1 MNTDYLINLLDS
13 NLQSKLETIKRAAS
27 RIWETQK
34 MQHFTKH
41 GISHSE
47 NIIGILKLTL
57 EDMRTMK
64 DKLSKHEIFILLASA
79 YLHDIGM
86 QSAYHA
92 GLPDKS
98 SYDIDDKKIIR
109 DRHHETSSKMILK
122 SVDETV
128 KRRVDCGLADCIQ
141 PNYVRYIALLSKSHR
156 IGKPGI
162 LSNLLDEDYLKTGE
176 KIRVRLLTALLRFA
190 DELDRDYLRVNME
203 ELKLWDIPTDSKVYW
218 WMHHYT
224 KAVEIENG
232 RIRILFRIPVNYK
245 DSHMK
250 VDEIIFME
258 TLDCINNQFME
269 VKNVLWNSKIYL
281 DFDEKPPK
289 EDDGNY
295 TDDSSVFPIPEDVIN
310 FINTKFKVQK
320 SAEELTKRTG
330 VVYWVNGIP
339 KSDDETLKKLMDG
352 ALTHAEKE
360 EYIQS
365 IEKIESALILTVG
378 PSERMALK
386 LTLGNCYRVIGKN
399 NEAIKNYKDVI
410 AVSDVLDTIDA
421 KSGGIAAYGNLG
433 HIYSIQGD
441 LNKSLEYHFHVFNIY
456 KEIEDLQNQA
466 AALGNIGLIYFDKGD
481 LDNALKY
488 LKDGLK
494 IDQEIG
500 CKQGEANQLGNI
512 GLIYSDKGGLDNA
525 LEYHQDALKI
535 DQEIGYKEGEA
546 NQLGNIGLI
555 YSDKGDLDKA
565 LKYVKDAL
573 KIHRKIGYKQG
584 EANQLGNIGL
594 IYSDKSDLDNALKY
608 LKDALKIHRKIG
620 YKQGEA
626 SQLGNIGLIYSDKGD
641 LDNALKYL
649 KDALKIHRKI
659 GYKKGEVNQL
669 GNIGLIYRAKGD
681 LDNALKYLK
690 DALNILDRFNLIYG
704 RDIIQN
710 AINLI
715 AKKQNKN

>member
-500 CKQGEANQLGNI
+500 CKQGEANQL
-512 GLIYSDKGGLDNA
+512 
-525 LEYHQDALKI
+525 
-535 DQEIGYKEGEA
+535 
-546 NQLGNIGLI
+546 
-555 YSDKGDLDKA
+555 
-565 LKYVKDAL
+565 
-573 KIHRKIGYKQG
+573 
-584 EANQLGNIGL
+584 
-594 IYSDKSDLDNALKY
+594 
-608 LKDALKIHRKIG
+608 
-620 YKQGEA
+620 
-626 SQLGNIGLIYSDKGD
+626 
-641 LDNALKYL
+641 
-649 KDALKIHRKI
+649 
-659 GYKKGEVNQL
+659 
-669 GNIGLIYRAKGD
+669 
-681 LDNALKYLK
+681 
-690 DALNILDRFNLIYG
+690 
-704 RDIIQN
+704 
-710 AINLI
+710 
-715 AKKQNKN
+715 